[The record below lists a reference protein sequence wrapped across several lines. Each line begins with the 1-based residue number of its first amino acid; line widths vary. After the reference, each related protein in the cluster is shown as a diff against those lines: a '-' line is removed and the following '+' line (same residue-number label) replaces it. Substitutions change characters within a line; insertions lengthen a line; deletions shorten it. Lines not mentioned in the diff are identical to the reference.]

1 MKANSTM
8 SFEDVDGLDVTVEH
22 GSTSPKQLWDKK
34 DELTS
39 MVDRAKELREKLG
52 DEKYEI
58 VRASVLR
65 SIATMYDCVDEWL
78 PDSLESENNQYIKFG
93 FVMLFAD
100 IDQEL
105 KNHQELTE
113 FERARAV
120 EGTAALV
127 EELEAEFS
135 S

>member
-1 MKANSTM
+1 MKAKSIIN
-8 SFEDVDGLDVTVEH
+8 FEDVEGVNVEVEH
-22 GSTSPKQLWDKK
+22 GSTSPKQLWDMK
-34 DELTS
+34 DELTN
-39 MVDRAKELREKLG
+39 MVDRSKELREKLG
-52 DEKYEI
+52 DDKYEI
-58 VRASVLR
+58 VRKTVLR

-78 PDSLESENNQYIKFG
+78 PDSLESEDNQYIKFG

-113 FERARAV
+113 FEKARAV

-135 S
+135 